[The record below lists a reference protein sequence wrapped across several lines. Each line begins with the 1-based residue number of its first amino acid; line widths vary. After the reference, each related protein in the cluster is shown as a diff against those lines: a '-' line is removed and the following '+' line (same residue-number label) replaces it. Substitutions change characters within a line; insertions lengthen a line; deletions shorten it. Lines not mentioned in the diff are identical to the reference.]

1 MRNKSRSSAKK
12 EKAAA
17 APSSSTVS
25 WSSSA
30 PALRT
35 AAKLSQQEENSQI
48 ALKHIQSTI
57 EIQEARLDEIQ
68 AKIKVTIATAKEKL
82 EGGNKRA
89 AVRSMKK
96 VKLYQVELN
105 KVAAAIDTLK
115 MQTMSIESSL
125 NHMEVLKAMQEGS
138 DAMKK
143 T

>member
-25 WSSSA
+25 SSSA

>member
-1 MRNKSRSSAKK
+1 MCKIEIDKTN
-12 EKAAA
+12 
-17 APSSSTVS
+17 V
-25 WSSSA
+25 
-30 PALRT
+30 
-35 AAKLSQQEENSQI
+35 KLS
-48 ALKHIQSTI
+48 
-57 EIQEARLDEIQ
+57 EAKPVREIQ

>member
-1 MRNKSRSSAKK
+1 M
-12 EKAAA
+12 
-17 APSSSTVS
+17 
-25 WSSSA
+25 
-30 PALRT
+30 
-35 AAKLSQQEENSQI
+35 
-48 ALKHIQSTI
+48 
-57 EIQEARLDEIQ
+57 DEIQ